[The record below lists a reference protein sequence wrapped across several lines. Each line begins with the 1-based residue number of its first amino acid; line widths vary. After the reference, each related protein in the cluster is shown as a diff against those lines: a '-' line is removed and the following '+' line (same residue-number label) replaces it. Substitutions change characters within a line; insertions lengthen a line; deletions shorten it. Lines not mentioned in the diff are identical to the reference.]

1 MINYDAKSIKAL
13 DDISHIRLR
22 PALYIGNLSVTNHL
36 IYEIIDNSIDEFLA
50 GFGSSINVRIYKD
63 CSVRIRDY
71 GRGIPIGITKDKNNN
86 DINSLTLIVGTLN
99 SGGKYDN
106 NVYQYSAGLH
116 GQGCCCVNALSDFFV
131 VTVYRDGNIYQQ
143 KFEKGLPVTDVA
155 VIGQTEETGTEIY
168 YKPDKEI
175 FTYTLKPDNDV
186 RNRLQELAALNSGL
200 VINYVNDLSNMSE
213 IFHYPQGLVDYLQQL
228 VTDKKLLFPQP
239 IHIKNED
246 NTVEIVFLI
255 NKELESLS
263 FIKSFCNNINNHEGG
278 THVTASIK
286 SLIENFNNWGIK
298 NKLFKTPIEQKYYL
312 ENMFL
317 IINVKMLN
325 PSFEGQTKIK
335 LNSIEIE
342 PIITDTVNNFF
353 KKQSKVEEFKQFAL
367 LFLNFVIQIKEADEA
382 AKKARIEKR
391 INNKV
396 TKKQVLPAQLSDCIN
411 AGTNKYAELLLTEG
425 QSASGCISSQTGIS
439 LADGREVLIVD
450 LVKEF
455 NEGKKNYVFCC
466 DEKGNIHIRPILKA
480 FQTKFAEKLYR
491 ITLDNDLYL
500 DCTPEHLIMMRNG
513 TYKSASELCINDS
526 IMPLYRDIVERE
538 RTFYDDTYKMPIVK
552 QNSNG
557 IYKPL
562 YKIVAQEY
570 LGPREKGVNTHHVDF
585 DPCNNNPENLVY
597 LSPQEHTQLH
607 ATAQKYWEDLTIKEK
622 IGQKSK
628 ENWQD
633 PEYRKKLD
641 FVFHAET
648 NPLVIAHRKRMK
660 EDEEYKQEVVAR
672 FMKYREEN
680 PDWKEHLSE
689 KMNEFYDVNTEKGRE
704 HRKKASDKSKEQWDD
719 EELRKWRAEETK
731 KQIQQQ
737 RLNGTFDQIQ
747 EKAHQTTK
755 ANRLK
760 HTVALLKEMI
770 ANNIA
775 INRPNYDQ
783 QREIYIQ
790 ANNINVHRVLQWN
803 SMRQVINFNARK
815 DDVEKIIKEYIENFN
830 HKVINIE
837 IIDYNDYVY
846 DLEIEEFHNFAISA
860 GIFIHNSAVS
870 GRISSEIQAI
880 LPLRGK
886 VLNVEKA
893 SWEQIINSPS
903 IQRIIQSLGT
913 GFGNNFDI
921 DKLRYKKVIILC
933 LKGDTRVK
941 MLDGTIRTFIE
952 LVEMEEQNPNQD
964 YWVYSCKPD
973 GTIVPGKMKH
983 PRITQYVQDTIKV
996 TLDDGGFLE
1005 VTIDHQFMLRDGTY
1019 CEAQNLKIGDSL
1031 MPLYTRT
1038 HTQWSAGRE
1047 ELYNNAKNVWERTH
1061 RVVIQNI
1068 NNIHSG
1074 RNWHVHHI
1082 NENYLDNRPDNLEW
1096 RSQSEHAK
1104 MHVDNIIQYNQSQ
1117 EHRDRVKQLHQE
1129 GVYKHTYWGNNGYNG
1144 SEAQK
1149 KMLKELNQREDIK
1162 KKKSEIITAYNKTK
1176 QNAES
1181 TAKINQR
1188 EDVKLLQKQGKIV
1201 HLLACLIRKH
1211 ISFKEQDFVDKTKI
1225 EKLKEHVINVPTL
1238 AKIKE
1243 VFNSFDD
1250 ALQQATEYEKE
1261 KLTDDMFKQLTNVG
1275 DVKQNR
1281 IASNIN
1287 TKRNSMAKIGKQ
1299 VLDQGLEFNETNY
1312 MKIKADNKS
1321 KAPRWENWNQY
1332 FETIDELIETS
1343 KNYNHKV
1350 INIAHIHY
1358 DEPIPMYCG
1367 TVEDHHN
1374 FAVVTSEK
1382 DNNISGII
1390 VRNCDADTDG
1400 LHIKSLLTL
1409 LMYKYMRQIITEGH
1423 LYAAIPPL
1431 YRVIYNKNQSLY
1443 LKDDEALEQWK
1454 KQNPNITNY
1463 EVQRFKG

>member
-1 MINYDAKSIKAL
+1 MSVDNNYTAESIKAL
-13 DDISHIRLR
+13 TDREHVRLR
-22 PALYIGNLSVTNHL
+22 PAMYIASTNVQGINQL
-36 IYEIIDNSIDEFLA
+36 IYEIVDNSVDEFLA
-50 GFGSSINVRIYKD
+50 GFGSSIDVHVYKD

-71 GRGIPIGITKDKNNN
+71 ARGVPCSMTKDAEGNE
-86 DINSLTLIVGTLN
+86 INSLTLIFAKLR

-106 NVYQYSAGLH
+106 SVYQYSSGIH
-116 GQGCCCVNALSDFFV
+116 GVGSSAVCFVSDFFV

-143 KFEKGLPVTDVA
+143 KFEKGLPVTDVI

-175 FTYTLKPDNDV
+175 FAYTLKPDNDV

-200 VINYVNDLSNMSE
+200 VINYVNDLSNTSE

-342 PIITDTVNNFF
+342 PIIIDTVNNFF
-353 KKQSKVEEFKQFAL
+353 KKQSKVEEFKQFTL

-425 QSASGCISSQTGIS
+425 QSASGCVISSTFIH
-439 LADGREVLIVD
+439 LADNRDVQIVD

-455 NEGKKNYVFCC
+455 NEGKKNYVFCR
-466 DEKGNIHIRPILKA
+466 DENNNIRVRPIVNA
-480 FQTKFAEKLYR
+480 IRTKFVEKVYQ
-491 ITLDNDLYL
+491 ITLDNGFTVAT
-500 DCTPEHLIMMRNG
+500 TPEHLIMMRDG
-513 TYKSASELCINDS
+513 TYKEMQNLQIGDS
-526 IMPLYRDIVERE
+526 LMPLYISYKLRRRE
-538 RTFYDDTYKMPIVK
+538 WFGDYYTPYVYV
-552 QNSNG
+552 NSEYQK
-557 IYKPL
+557 IAQ
-562 YKIVAQEY
+562 IVADDYIHFKPTDQKY
-570 LGPREKGVNTHHVDF
+570 DLHHRDYN
-585 DPCNNNPENLVY
+585 PCNNNPENLVY
-597 LSPQEHTQLH
+597 LTPQEHSAIH
-607 ATAQKYWEDLTIKEK
+607 AQAQKYWEDPKIKK
-622 IGQKSK
+622 MISDKSK

-633 PEYRKKLD
+633 PEYREKFD
-641 FVFHAET
+641 FLFHAET

-775 INRPNYDQ
+775 ITRPNYDQ
-783 QREIYIQ
+783 QRDIYIQ

-830 HKVINIE
+830 HKVISIE
-837 IIDYNDYVY
+837 TIDYNDYVY
-846 DLEIEEFHNFAISA
+846 DLEIEEFHNFALSA

-921 DKLRYKKVIILC
+921 DKLRYNKVIILC

-941 MLDGTIRTFIE
+941 MLDGTIRTFVE

-973 GTIVPGKMKH
+973 GTIVPGKMRH
-983 PRITQYVQDTIKV
+983 PRITQYVQDTIKI
-996 TLDDGGFLE
+996 TLDDGGSLE
-1005 VTIDHQFMLRDGTY
+1005 TTLDHQFMLRGGIY
-1019 CEAQNLKIGDSL
+1019 CEAQNLKIGTSL
-1031 MPLYTRT
+1031 MSFYSKYNTDCFFNLNRELIFDNCAIQWKFTHHMVVEHRDDTHSRT
-1038 HTQWSAGRE
+1038 GMHIHHKDFNF
-1047 ELYNNAKNVWERTH
+1047 LNNT
-1061 RVVIQNI
+1061 
-1068 NNIHSG
+1068 
-1074 RNWHVHHI
+1074 
-1082 NENYLDNRPDNLEW
+1082 PDNLEW
-1096 RSQSEHAK
+1096 INSKEHYSLHSSLQMTK
-1104 MHVDNIIQYNQSQ
+1104 YNQSQ

-1129 GVYKHTYWGNNGYNG
+1129 GVYTHTYFGNNGYNG
-1144 SEAQK
+1144 SEVQK
-1149 KMLKELNQREDIK
+1149 EMLHKLNQREDIK
-1162 KKKSEIITAYNKTK
+1162 KLKSEIFKAYNKTDK
-1176 QNAES
+1176 NKEA

-1188 EDVKLLQKQGKIV
+1188 DDVKKLQLQGRIIHAV
-1201 HLLACLIRKH
+1201 ACLIRKNININKYSFQDKKQRKQLQRH
-1211 ISFKEQDFVDKTKI
+1211 IIYVP
-1225 EKLKEHVINVPTL
+1225 KLANIN
-1238 AKIKE
+1238 KY
-1243 VFNSFDD
+1243 FNSFDEM
-1250 ALQQATEYEKE
+1250 LQQAIEYEKNQ
-1261 KLTDDMFKQLTNVG
+1261 LTNEMFIQLTNVAA
-1275 DVKQNR
+1275 NLN
-1281 IASNIN
+1281 S
-1287 TKRNSMAKIGKQ
+1287 KRNLIAMAGKKILEQRLLFNKESYQTIKQ
-1299 VLDQGLEFNETNY
+1299 QEKL
-1312 MKIKADNKS
+1312 KIPDWNKIT
-1321 KAPRWENWNQY
+1321 EY
-1332 FETIDELIETS
+1332 FSSIDEFKEYS

-1350 INIAHIHY
+1350 TAIEYIHY

-1374 FAVVTSEK
+1374 FAVVTSIQ
-1382 DNNISGII
+1382 DNSTSGII

-1400 LHIKSLLTL
+1400 LGHKP
-1409 LMYKYMRQIITEGH
+1409 II
-1423 LYAAIPPL
+1423 
-1431 YRVIYNKNQSLY
+1431 NNF
-1443 LKDDEALEQWK
+1443 DE
-1454 KQNPNITNY
+1454 
-1463 EVQRFKG
+1463 RH